1 MTIVSPILH
10 DELPADGQLVS
21 RALAGDKRAFNNLV
35 LRHERRLFRFLSRGT
50 ANLPDVEDA
59 MQQAMLKAYLNLSR
73 YNPRWRFTTWLFTIA
88 LRELRSLERRRPAT
102 RDADHEPAAPP
113 AVHAFEQD
121 DPGEVWRT
129 ARRLLKPQ
137 HYTALWLRHGEDLP
151 VADVAKVMGRP
162 RVWVS
167 VTIHRACASL
177 REALASSSPPE
188 RAIQDKPARS
198 MRGVL

>member
-1 MTIVSPILH
+1 MTTLSPTLH

-21 RALAGDKRAFNNLV
+21 RALAGDKRAFNDLV
-35 LRHERRLFRFLSRGT
+35 LRHERRLFRFLSRGS
-50 ANLPDVEDA
+50 ANSADVEDA
-59 MQQAMLKAYLNLSR
+59 MQQALLKAYLNLAR

-102 RDADHEPAAPP
+102 RSQSEEPAAPEV
-113 AVHAFEQD
+113 VHACEQD
-121 DPGEVWRT
+121 DPGDLWRA

-151 VADVAKVMGRP
+151 VADVARVMGRP

-167 VTIHRACASL
+167 VTLHRACAAL
-177 REALASSSPPE
+177 RTAMED
-188 RAIQDKPARS
+188 RAGAEGIRPI
-198 MRGVL
+198 RGVS